1 MYHERNSTMPY
12 LIIRHKVE
20 DYDRW
25 KPSFDDHSQT
35 RAEFGSTGYQLLR
48 SADDPNELVMI
59 AEVSDLDKA
68 RELVTSD
75 DLREAMQ
82 RAGVADQP
90 DVYFLE
96 EIERGPA

>member
-1 MYHERNSTMPY
+1 MPY

-25 KPSFDDHSQT
+25 KPTFDDHGLT

-48 SADDPNELVMI
+48 SDCDPNELIMMF
-59 AEVSDLDKA
+59 EFNDLDKA
-68 RELVTSD
+68 RALVTSD
-75 DLREAMQ
+75 DLRETMQ

-90 DVYFLE
+90 DIYFLE
-96 EIERGPA
+96 EIGRGSA

>member
-1 MYHERNSTMPY
+1 MPH

-25 KPSFDDHSQT
+25 KPIFDDHGPT

-59 AEVSDLDKA
+59 VEINDLDKA
-68 RELVTSD
+68 RELVASD
-75 DLREAMQ
+75 DLREKMQ
-82 RAGVADQP
+82 RAGVAGQP
-90 DVYFLE
+90 DIVFLE